1 MRFYPAFL
9 CLVLFGVNTT
19 AHAQTDADV
28 AKPYATLDRQAVT
41 YRGPISSAEK
51 EPLGKPAV
59 IGMILPLQGP
69 QRAEG
74 EVLLAAAQLAIQE
87 EQARGPLPDG
97 RRLDL
102 VVRDESGQWG
112 QASTEIL
119 KLFDQNH
126 ALVIVTSSNGTS
138 AHLAEQ
144 IATKLSIPI
153 LTLSSDPTT
162 TETNVPWL
170 FRLGPSDIDQ
180 ARAFCQK
187 IYKSSNDIAAASLG
201 PGHQKVLLVAQDD
214 HDGRTGAAE
223 FEKIAKRLGAIP
235 PTPFGLTSSPQDL
248 ERLQSLLRTTEL
260 DAIVVWTDAPL
271 ADAVLSLIRSSRPST
286 PVFLSRKAAQL
297 DAASV
302 RPAPSDQS
310 NQYPTAR
317 ALFTVDAP
325 SPMANAASS
334 TFRQRYLGQT
344 GMAPSLAANDAY
356 EAVRLLAAA
365 LRVTGA
371 NRVLLRD
378 YLANQGSGQESG
390 TSMPFDPAGNSLRE
404 FSVVRL
410 ESTDDASMP

>member
-1 MRFYPAFL
+1 MRYYPAFL
-9 CLVLFGVNTT
+9 CLALFAVNAT
-19 AHAQTDADV
+19 ARAQTGADA

-41 YRGPISSAEK
+41 YRGPVSSAEK
-51 EPLGKPAV
+51 EPPGQPAV
-59 IGMILPLQGP
+59 IGMVLPLQGT
-69 QRAEG
+69 QQAEG
-74 EVLLAAAQLAIQE
+74 KAFLAAAQLAIQE
-87 EQARGPLPDG
+87 EQARGILPDG

-119 KLFDQNH
+119 KLFDQNQ
-126 ALVIVTSSNGTS
+126 ALAIVTSSNGTS

-153 LTLSSDPTT
+153 LTLSSDPST

-180 ARAFCQK
+180 ARAFCQR
-187 IYKSSNDIAAASLG
+187 IYASKDGIAFGSAPAR
-201 PGHQKVLLVAQDD
+201 QRVLLIAQTD

-223 FEKIAKRLGAIP
+223 FEKIAKRFGAVP
-235 PTPFGLTSSPQDL
+235 PTRFELDNSPQSL
-248 ERLQSLLRTTEL
+248 RTLQDLLRTTEL
-260 DAIVVWTDAPL
+260 DAVVVWTDAPS
-271 ADAVLSLIRSSRPST
+271 ADAVLSLIRSSRPSA

-297 DAASV
+297 NAV
-302 RPAPSDQS
+302 FGRPALSSQFA
-310 NQYPTAR
+310 QAPTNR

-325 SPMANAASS
+325 FPIASAS
-334 TFRQRYLGQT
+334 TGTFRQRYIAQT
-344 GMAPSLAANDAY
+344 GMTPSLAANDAY

-378 YLANQGSGQESG
+378 YLANQGNGQESS

-404 FSVVRL
+404 FSVVQL
-410 ESTDDASMP
+410 QSTDRASTP

>member
-1 MRFYPAFL
+1 M
-9 CLVLFGVNTT
+9 G
-19 AHAQTDADV
+19 Q
-28 AKPYATLDRQAVT
+28 
-41 YRGPISSAEK
+41 
-51 EPLGKPAV
+51 PAV
-59 IGMILPLQGP
+59 IGMILPLQGT

-180 ARAFCQK
+180 ARAFCQR
-187 IYKSSNDIAAASLG
+187 IYTSSNDITADSLG
-201 PGHQKVLLVAQDD
+201 PGHQRVLLVSQDD

-223 FEKIAKRLGAIP
+223 FEKVAKRFGAIP
-235 PTPFGLTSSPQDL
+235 PTRFELNNSPQSL
-248 ERLQSLLRTTEL
+248 RTLQDLLRTTEQ
-260 DAIVVWTDAPL
+260 DAVVVWTDAPL

-286 PVFLSRKAAQL
+286 PIFLSRKAAQL

-302 RPAPSDQS
+302 RPVPS
-310 NQYPTAR
+310 NQSTQAPIAT

-325 SPMANAASS
+325 LPMPNAAPG
-334 TFRQRYLGQT
+334 TFGQRYFEQT
-344 GMAPSLAANDAY
+344 GMAPSLAAYDAY

-404 FSVVRL
+404 FSVVHL
-410 ESTDDASMP
+410 ESTDDTSKP